1 MDGQVPMVRR
11 KLPPAIFFFVEGFL
25 VGEKLLRDLGF
36 RLPRWC
42 VLRGPNNDHAI
53 IPAGIFAGM
62 QTGCEDRVFLDVTEL
77 LLPFKDGDLV
87 LLEDTPPLVLMAVLN
102 AVNPLHD
109 DWLFCWS
116 NRRLPRGRHDG
127 SCGTAGE
134 DKHGK
139 EKSFYAD
146 SCVEFH

>member
-36 RLPRWC
+36 RLPRWS

-77 LLPFKDGDLV
+77 LLPFEDGDLV
-87 LLEDTPPLVLMAVLN
+87 LLEDAPPLVLVAILN
-102 AVNPLHD
+102 PVHPLDD
-109 DWLFCWS
+109 DWLS
-116 NRRLPRGRHDG
+116 GRQRNGLCLLHG
-127 SCGTAGE
+127 SRNWRCGTGGE
-134 DKHGK
+134 DEQGAGK
-139 EKSFYAD
+139 NLGTDLS
-146 SCVEFH
+146 